1 MHRRSSVGGSQ
12 STTRASTSSA
22 TIDITMSG
30 NKDEDSSPNM
40 GSTNASPANSEK
52 MVMSPLPTSTAT
64 VERRGELRREQ
75 GLGLGVGD
83 DTLRGTYPLDNDAPQ
98 RTSNNATLKSST
110 VKNKSGSDAK
120 DGMDSLAES
129 YRKEGNNL
137 YKLNEFGRALDAF
150 EKALNFAPTNPPWPT
165 RPQVLGNRAASL
177 MMLHR
182 YIESADD
189 CAEALTL
196 DPTMIKLHT
205 RRGRALLRLGH
216 FTAADE
222 AFHRVL
228 EIPTTSSQAGLN
240 DVGSSGEEKEL
251 EAAKTDARNGLK
263 ALAGARSSMKRLGQ
277 LENAGDYHGVLM
289 LVTDLQLHCPA
300 CSLVH
305 VSRCA
310 ALCKL
315 KKWGE
320 AKTAVED
327 FLCTAHVSIQKL
339 EAHPAALL
347 PAPDADSLAWVE
359 KPGKSIVTVDTQA
372 VVNALLCM
380 GPRLS
385 EVYLQA
391 LKNIDATRNCS
402 ADVMSRVLVII
413 SELSQILKAH
423 QAVHATDGTNNNKG
437 LEQLLVPWIW
447 VTHELQRTKELIEW
461 KNIGDRQ
468 FRASSHADA
477 INSYSKAI
485 KADPEAVRWAAIL
498 YNNRAAAHTALG
510 QLADAIA
517 DCHQALNRDDG
528 YARAYLR
535 RARALLKTNTYAA
548 AVRDFRRYLSS
559 EPPPN
564 DTNAVMQELEAA
576 MEANRKQMRGEQ
588 QRHEWEQ
595 RTEESRKTWGSGNG
609 SSSSSSQFHPGMFPS
624 SSSGSSGPT
633 RSQPSASSRMPGSA
647 SSPSSSASS
656 SRFASKNNNRP
667 GTQTKFNNSW
677 NSDDE
682 EKFNFYS
689 SHQNNPQQPHSPSH
703 RQYHSFHPAGRGA
716 STARAGGGVR
726 QNNYSFV
733 DDSEDDDDAG
743 PPPSSYSRYASGAS
757 SSTGTT
763 GTSKTSTGGNNNHTK
778 ATTGGIGMAGDHYQT
793 LGLDTTSSERQIKM
807 AYRKL
812 ALQFHPDKNKDPTAE
827 EKFKIITGAYS
838 VLVDKSTR
846 DQYDRTRP
854 GGFRFTRW

>member
-1 MHRRSSVGGSQ
+1 MHRRFAASGSQ
-12 STTRASTSSA
+12 STTGASTSSSAAA
-22 TIDITMSG
+22 TDHTTTSG
-30 NKDEDSSPNM
+30 EKDDDSPNM
-40 GSTNASPANSEK
+40 GSTSASPANSEK
-52 MVMSPLPTSTAT
+52 MAVSPVPTSVAATAAT
-64 VERRGELRREQ
+64 TTGERRGELPHEQ
-75 GLGLGVGD
+75 GFGQGVGE
-83 DTLRGTYPLDNDAPQ
+83 DTLRGTYPLDNDARQ
-98 RTSNNATLKSST
+98 RTSNNASVKSST
-110 VKNKSGSDAK
+110 GKSKSGSDGK
-120 DGMDSLAES
+120 DSMDSLAEA

-150 EKALNFAPTNPPWPT
+150 EKALKFAPTTPAWPT
-165 RPQVLGNRAASL
+165 RPQVLGNRAATL

-182 YIESADD
+182 YVESVDD

-216 FTAADE
+216 FSAADE

-228 EIPTTSSQAGLN
+228 ETPTTSSQGGSN
-240 DVGSSGEEKEL
+240 GINSSGEDKEL

-263 ALAGARSSMKRLGQ
+263 ALAGAKSSMKRLGQ

-300 CSLVH
+300 WPQVH

-315 KKWGE
+315 KKWDE
-320 AKTAVED
+320 AKTVVED
-327 FLCTAHVSIQKL
+327 FLCVAHASILKL
-339 EAHPAALL
+339 AGAHPAALL
-347 PAPDADSLAWVE
+347 PAPDTNSLAWVE

-380 GPRLS
+380 GPGLS

-391 LKNIDATRNCS
+391 LKNVDATRNCS
-402 ADVMSRVLVII
+402 ADVMSRILVILT
-413 SELSQILKAH
+413 ELLEILKAH
-423 QAVHATDGTNNNKG
+423 QAVHAVDGTNNNNKG
-437 LEQLLVPWIW
+437 LEQLLGSWTW
-447 VTHELQRTKELIEW
+447 VIHELQRTKELIEW

-498 YNNRAAAHTALG
+498 HNNRAAAHTALG

-535 RARALLKTNTYAA
+535 RARALMKTNTYAA

-559 EPPPN
+559 EPPPS

-595 RTEESRKTWGSGNG
+595 RTEETRKTWGG
-609 SSSSSSQFHPGMFPS
+609 QFHPGTFPS
-624 SSSGSSGPT
+624 SSSGNSGSS
-633 RSQPSASSRMPGSA
+633 RSQPSATNRMPGSA
-647 SSPSSSASS
+647 SPSSSASS
-656 SRFASKNNNRP
+656 SRFAPGFPMPKNNNRP
-667 GTQTKFNNSW
+667 GTQTKFNTSW

-682 EKFNFYS
+682 EKFNFYTN
-689 SHQNNPQQPHSPSH
+689 HQQQQQQQQQSPPS
-703 RQYHSFHPAGRGA
+703 RQYHSFHPAGRGG
-716 STARAGGGVR
+716 STARAGGGGR
-726 QNNYSFV
+726 QSNYSFV
-733 DDSEDDDDAG
+733 DDSDDDDEG
-743 PPPSSYSRYASGAS
+743 PPPSSHSRYASGS
-757 SSTGTT
+757 SSSSGTT
-763 GTSKTSTGGNNNHTK
+763 GHSKTNGSGHNNTK
-778 ATTGGIGMAGDHYQT
+778 PATGGIGLAGDHYQT
-793 LGLDTTSSERQIKM
+793 LGLDTTSSERQIKL

-812 ALQFHPDKNKDPTAE
+812 ALQFHVRLPIGDESHRSEPFFVPVLTTTA
-827 EKFKIITGAYS
+827 I
-838 VLVDKSTR
+838 
-846 DQYDRTRP
+846 
-854 GGFRFTRW
+854 